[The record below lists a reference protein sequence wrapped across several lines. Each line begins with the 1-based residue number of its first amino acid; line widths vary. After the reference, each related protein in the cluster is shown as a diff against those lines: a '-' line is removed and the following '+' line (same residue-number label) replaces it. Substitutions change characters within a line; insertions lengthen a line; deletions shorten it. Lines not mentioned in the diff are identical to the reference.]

1 VLYATTLYTSSSK
14 ILLEA
19 ALNAFLV
26 NRGDGTKLLYR
37 VYYEQQQGCRR
48 TENLSNGICPSFD
61 LAFNDL
67 VLEDVAA
74 EWKTILGNNVD
85 ESTFMQ
91 FEKRPSMDD
100 DDDNEYLDGV

>member
-14 ILLEA
+14 ILLET

-26 NRGDGTKLLYR
+26 TRGDGTKLLYR
-37 VYYEQQQGCRR
+37 VYYEQQQGCGQ
-48 TENLSNGICPSFD
+48 TENLSNGTCPSFD

-67 VLEDVAA
+67 VLDDVAA
-74 EWKTILGNNVD
+74 EWKAILGNDVD

-91 FEKRPSMDD
+91 FETRPSMDD
-100 DDDNEYLDGV
+100 DDNNEY